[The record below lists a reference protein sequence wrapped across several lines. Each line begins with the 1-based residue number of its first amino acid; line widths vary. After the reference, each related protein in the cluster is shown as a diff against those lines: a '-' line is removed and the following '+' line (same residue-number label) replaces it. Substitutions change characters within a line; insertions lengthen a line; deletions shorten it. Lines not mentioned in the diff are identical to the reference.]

1 MPGNRIIELRNS
13 GGTVLQS
20 ATVNIPNGAS
30 TVTLNFP
37 LTPGTNYQLGT
48 NTANNNTVLGFA
60 SPQLVRDN
68 GSPAFPFTLAGAVDI
83 TTGNNGS
90 SDVNAYYYFYNWVVE
105 VTPTDVCVSA
115 RTPAT
120 ITVTAGSGIED
131 NSGFD
136 ISVYPNP
143 TTDYVNVEFTTPETG
158 EAMIAVYDMLGKK
171 IYDINL
177 GKVNG
182 TVIKTI
188 STSTLAKGVYNVK
201 LTINDSEFSTRVI
214 VK

>member
-1 MPGNRIIELRNS
+1 
-13 GGTVLQS
+13 
-20 ATVNIPNGAS
+20 
-30 TVTLNFP
+30 
-37 LTPGTNYQLGT
+37 
-48 NTANNNTVLGFA
+48 
-60 SPQLVRDN
+60 
-68 GSPAFPFTLAGAVDI
+68 VDI